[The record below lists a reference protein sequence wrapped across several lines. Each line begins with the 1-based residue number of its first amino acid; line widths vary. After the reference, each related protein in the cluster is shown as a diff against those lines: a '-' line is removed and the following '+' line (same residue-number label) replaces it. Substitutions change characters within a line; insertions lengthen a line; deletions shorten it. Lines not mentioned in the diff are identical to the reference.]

1 MNETMKTGAKIG
13 AAVGVIFWM
22 LFGIL
27 GGFYFGGY
35 GAISILSKMSGGA
48 VEATLITR
56 AFIVA
61 GMMVGI
67 TAAGSVCLVVG
78 GLIGSALGY
87 VVAPLR
93 SYSRKSEVA

>member
-1 MNETMKTGAKIG
+1 MNNTMKTGAKIG

-35 GAISILSKMSGGA
+35 GAISILSKLTGSA
-48 VEATLITR
+48 VEATLINR

-78 GLIGSALGY
+78 GLVGAAFGWIVSPVKNLA
-87 VVAPLR
+87 A
-93 SYSRKSEVA
+93 SYSKE